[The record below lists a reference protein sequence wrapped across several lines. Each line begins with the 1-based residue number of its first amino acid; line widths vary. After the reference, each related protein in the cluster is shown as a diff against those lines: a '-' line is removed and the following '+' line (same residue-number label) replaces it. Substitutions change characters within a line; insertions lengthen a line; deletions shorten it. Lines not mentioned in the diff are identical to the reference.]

1 MFLVINATELVN
13 ELDAERHIKAM
24 RRFVQIPQAAERIT
38 TLWYKSPQT
47 MSTIQIH
54 SIELKLIG
62 PP

>member
-1 MFLVINATELVN
+1 MFLVINAIELVN

-24 RRFVQIPQAAERIT
+24 LRFVQIPQAAERIT
-38 TLWYKSPQT
+38 TLWYSSPQT
-47 MSTIQIH
+47 MSTIKIH